1 MNAIE
6 ISGLKK
12 QFPKSGFLL
21 DLPRLAV
28 QEGYITG
35 FIGENGAGKTTTLKL
50 LMDLLF
56 PDEGQLRLLGLDA
69 HAQGVQARRQVGYV
83 GETPG
88 YLEGSRLGQLVR
100 MTRPFYPT
108 WDQERFLGY
117 VRRFGLRL
125 ESRYRDLSKGQ
136 RKQFA
141 LAMALSHH
149 PRLLLLDEPT
159 ANLDPLVRQD
169 ILDILA
175 EELEQ
180 EGITV
185 FFSTH
190 ITSDLD
196 KIADYLVF
204 LHRGRLLLEGERE
217 ALLQARRLV
226 KARRELYTPEVA
238 ALLVEA
244 QVGEFGFT
252 GMTEHPRAVYELL
265 GEEALYETP
274 TVEDLFLAYTRRDRE
289 VAA

>member
-12 QFPKSGFLL
+12 QFPKSGFSL
-21 DLPRLAV
+21 DLPHLEV
-28 QEGYITG
+28 KEGYITG

-50 LMDLLF
+50 MMDLLF
-56 PDEGQLRLLGLDA
+56 PTEGRVRLLGLDA
-69 HAQGVQARRQVGYV
+69 HAQGVQVRRQVGYV

-88 YLEGSRLGQLVR
+88 YLEGSRLEHLMR

-108 WDQERFLGY
+108 WDQERFSGY
-117 VRRFGLRL
+117 IRRFGLRL
-125 ESRYRDLSKGQ
+125 ENRYKDLSKGQ

-141 LAMALSHH
+141 LDMALSHH

-175 EELEQ
+175 EELER

-196 KIADYLVF
+196 KIADYLLF
-204 LHRGRLLLEGERE
+204 LHRGRLLLEGEKD
-217 ALLQARRLV
+217 ALLQSRRLV

-244 QVGEFGFT
+244 QVGEFGFS
-252 GMTEHPRAVYELL
+252 GMTERPQELYALL
-265 GEEALYETP
+265 GEEAVYETP
-274 TVEDLFLAYTRRDRE
+274 TVEELFLAYTRRDRE